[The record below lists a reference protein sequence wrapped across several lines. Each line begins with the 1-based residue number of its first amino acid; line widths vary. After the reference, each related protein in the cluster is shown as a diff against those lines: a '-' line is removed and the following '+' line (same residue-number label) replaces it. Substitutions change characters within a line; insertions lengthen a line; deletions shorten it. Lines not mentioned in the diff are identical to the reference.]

1 MQQVHKAE
9 RHFRDHVDPAQC
21 RAEFDAVENQQLSVH
36 PGQIA
41 QMQVAVAF
49 AHEAVALALAHQRRE
64 AFLFGAAPALQCR
77 QALDIRRIIK
87 LGEKQ
92 FEVFRDRLGDV
103 VRLAPRA
110 GSGRA
115 GAFREMK
122 LRQPRGEWVDLFDA
136 QFAAFIETI
145 ERGVRW
151 ELAHFHGVFD
161 GFVRPQLAF
170 RVRQL

>member
-21 RAEFDAVENQQLSVH
+21 RAEFDAVENQQLPVH

-49 AHEAVALALAHQRRE
+49 AHEAVALAPLMRE

-92 FEVFRDRLGDV
+92 FEVFRDRTEDV

-110 GSGRA
+110 IGRSA
-115 GAFREMK
+115 GAFVEMEAG
-122 LRQPRGEWVDLFDA
+122 QPRGERVYLHGT
-136 QFAAFIETI
+136 QLAAFVQMIQRSI
-145 ERGVRW
+145 ER
-151 ELAHFHGVFD
+151 ELAHLHGVFD
-161 GFVRPQLAF
+161 GFALFVF
-170 RVRQL
+170 SWFV

>member
-49 AHEAVALALAHQRRE
+49 AHEAVALAPLMRE
-64 AFLFGAAPALQCR
+64 AFLFGAAPAMQCC
-77 QALDIRRIIK
+77 QAPDFRRIIK
-87 LGEKQ
+87 LGKKQ
-92 FEVFRDRLGDV
+92 FEVFRDRLGDAAWF
-103 VRLAPRA
+103 APRT
-110 GSGRA
+110 GSGCA

-122 LRQPRGEWVDLFDA
+122 LRQPRGELVDLFDT
-136 QFAAFIETI
+136 QLAALIQTI
-145 ERGVRW
+145 ERSVRR
-151 ELAHFHGVFD
+151 ELAHLHGVFD